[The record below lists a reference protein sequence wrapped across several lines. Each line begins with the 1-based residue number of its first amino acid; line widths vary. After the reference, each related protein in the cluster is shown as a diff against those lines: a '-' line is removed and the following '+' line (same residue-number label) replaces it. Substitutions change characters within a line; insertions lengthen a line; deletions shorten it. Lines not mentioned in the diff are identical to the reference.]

1 MLALLP
7 LGFPPHHH
15 GQGHA
20 RRTHEQPPAPPPPV
34 ASSVDELVL
43 ERTVRRNQE
52 AHSTGYNRES
62 DILTALKQ
70 EYTNGATAW
79 RMPKTPKILS
89 FGSSFGLEALA
100 VAELYFPNSVVV
112 GVDVDDAT
120 LEKARMNTRNVSDRV
135 FLFNAD
141 KLPLA
146 SLGSYD
152 VVLAHNVL
160 CHHPWPRH
168 QTPDKWY
175 PLSLFEETLLAI
187 SAVLRVGGLLSVVN
201 SNYLLSSAPRVAPF
215 FEPVPNVT
223 IPSRRLIAPIFD
235 AEGRLLWHGGPAAAL
250 ALVGAPR
257 ASPSRQFH
265 ASRAPILW
273 RKTSAPPAS
282 SLRR

>member
-15 GQGHA
+15 DHGHA

-62 DILTALKQ
+62 DILTALKA

-100 VAELYFPNSVVV
+100 VAELYFPTSVVV

-120 LEKARMNTRNVSDRV
+120 LEQARINTRNVSDRV

-187 SAVLRVGGLLSVVN
+187 SAVLRVGGLLSVV
-201 SNYLLSSAPRVAPF
+201 SKLSGERV
-215 FEPVPNVT
+215 VSDLGVG
-223 IPSRRLIAPIFD
+223 
-235 AEGRLLWHGGPAAAL
+235 EGRLRAAARPPVKAAGEHFPPRDRHTGVL
-250 ALVGAPR
+250 ERLEPRVPRGPLPVLVVAPQ
-257 ASPSRQFH
+257 A
-265 ASRAPILW
+265 
-273 RKTSAPPAS
+273 
-282 SLRR
+282 RRRSD